1 MLTYKYFVKLL
12 NKITL
17 KKEKNNHLLC
27 NNF

>member
-1 MLTYKYFVKLL
+1 MLAYKYFVKLL

-17 KKEKNNHLLC
+17 KKEKINHLFY